1 MPVRNMT
8 DEERDRIF
16 GNGLIIFGQVRPP
29 IVKSKEVSEDERN
42 LSKMKRA
49 QKNIDIAPTINM
61 K

>member
-29 IVKSKEVSEDERN
+29 IVKSKEVRDDDCKEGES
-42 LSKMKRA
+42 LT
-49 QKNIDIAPTINM
+49 KNE
-61 K
+61 KS